1 MASIVTCIIE
11 VLSNTNSPDSKL
23 TWMLKDSLGGNAK
36 CTMIAT
42 VTQNEQAL
50 QETLSTLRFA
60 SRAKLITNKA
70 RVNQSLEAT
79 SVLALQQ
86 GSTIHTFIIEM
97 LRLQSQ
103 LQQQPGKMTQH

>member
-1 MASIVTCIIE
+1 MVNTATYIIE
-11 VLSNTNSPDSKL
+11 VPSCYTHSLDSKL

-79 SVLALQQ
+79 SVLAMQQ
-86 GSTIHTFIIEM
+86 GNTREYMDDRNGTIAITITTTT
-97 LRLQSQ
+97 
-103 LQQQPGKMTQH
+103 G